1 MHRGHEDIPL
11 TLPAV
16 REGSAPFSRANI
28 NEMLSQPRM
37 YHRSCITSSSLSTKR
52 KADSCLSRYGRY
64 RRWKVKG
71 SLADRLLIDWKH
83 HAKRL
88 PDSPIE
94 RGSCKLILHY
104 FPFSHPQ
111 CTSSFALSINNST
124 DSFLAQ
130 ILVFVFSYLLKF
142 ACTGIRL
149 FVL

>member
-1 MHRGHEDIPL
+1 MHQGHEDIPL
-11 TLPAV
+11 TFLAV
-16 REGSAPFSRANI
+16 RQGSAPFSRANI

-88 PDSPIE
+88 SDSPIE

-111 CTSSFALSINNST
+111 YVFVLSINNNSI

-130 ILVFVFSYLLKF
+130 ILVLFSFDSLLSL
-142 ACTGIRL
+142 IY
-149 FVL
+149 